1 MALTLIVV
9 LLLVLATGI
18 PIGIGLGIIGL
29 GVAVLLDGPHALSM
43 LGPTLYAANN
53 SFLITAIPLF
63 VLMSEILRRA
73 GVTEILFEAVT
84 RWVGHLPGGLG
95 VSTVVTSAIGASITG
110 SSIANAASM
119 AMVAMKP
126 MLDRGYDRRLTFGLI
141 AASGTLGILIPPS
154 IPLLLYGAITDQSVG
169 KLFTAGLVPGI
180 VLTVML
186 IAYVVVRAI
195 TDSKYIP
202 LPKASWADRWAQT
215 RYASGA
221 LVLPVIVIGG
231 IYFGIFTATEA
242 AGIGV
247 LYSLILTLL
256 IYRTLKLRDLFSVF
270 MDSMTTSCMILF
282 LVSCSVILG
291 HAVTTLQISQSLMS
305 IIESFDLSA
314 TMFVLAVM
322 VMLVILGCILEV
334 ISVIYIVVP
343 ILYPAMVALDID
355 PIWFGIL
362 FVINME
368 IALVTP
374 PVGMVLYVVTGI
386 AKRPISEVIS
396 GVMPFIALL
405 FLFLGLMIAFPAI
418 VMTLPESIR

>member
-1 MALTLIVV
+1 MVLALIAI
-9 LLLVLATGI
+9 LLLVLATGM

-29 GVAVLLDGPHALSM
+29 GVAVILDGPHALSM

-95 VSTVVTSAIGASITG
+95 VSTVLTSAIGASITG

-169 KLFTAGLVPGI
+169 KLFTAGLVPGL
-180 VLTVML
+180 VLTAML
-186 IAYVVVRAI
+186 IAYVIVRSV
-195 TDSKYIP
+195 TDSTFVP
-202 LPKASWADRWAQT
+202 LPKASWAERWAQT

-221 LVLPVIVIGG
+221 LILPVIVIGG

-247 LYSLILTLL
+247 LYSLVLTLL

-291 HAVTTLQISQSLMS
+291 HAVTTLQVSQGLMDL
-305 IIESFDLSA
+305 INGFDLSA
-314 TMFVLAVM
+314 TSFVLAVM

-334 ISVIYIVVP
+334 ISVIYIIVP

-386 AKRPISEVIS
+386 AKRPISEVIA
-396 GVMPFIALL
+396 GVMPFIVLL
-405 FLFLGLMIAFPAI
+405 FVFLGLMIIFPQI
-418 VMTLPESIR
+418 VMLLPDSIR